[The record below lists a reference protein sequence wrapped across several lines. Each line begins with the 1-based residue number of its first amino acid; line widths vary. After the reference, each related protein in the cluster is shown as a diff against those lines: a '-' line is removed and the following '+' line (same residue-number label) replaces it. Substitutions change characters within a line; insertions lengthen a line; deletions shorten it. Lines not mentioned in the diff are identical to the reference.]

1 MLPRGQNIG
10 VFVLKA
16 MYLKGRHYAASVLP
30 WVPQFYIR
38 HPIWD
43 FQMKFSGLL
52 KVVLIYSR
60 QSYLFMTS
68 VELSWTHVH
77 LLKLL
82 MLNIRTN
89 NVQVI
94 IW

>member
-1 MLPRGQNIG
+1 
-10 VFVLKA
+10 
-16 MYLKGRHYAASVLP
+16 MYSHELNN
-30 WVPQFYIR
+30 FIR

-52 KVVLIYSR
+52 QVVLIYPR
-60 QSYLFMTS
+60 QSYILMTS
-68 VELSWTHVH
+68 VELGWTHVH

-94 IW
+94 IWLVQTTHVMPTVYFPMQ